1 MKVEKSLTTPMKS
14 SKLNEE
20 DSVSKYRTADKSTDS
35 KSIINKSIE
44 KEIEE
49 VDEEEEE
56 EDDMSLKIVSEIH
69 EESDVD

>member
-56 EDDMSLKIVSEIH
+56 DDMSLKIVSEIH